1 MRDSV
6 LVESICTI
14 IVRINTVFFFN
25 IIVKALVGLI
35 FTPSYPQ
42 FKAFGTELATSI
54 TSNQERLFLKNK

>member
-1 MRDSV
+1 MRHSV
-6 LVESICTI
+6 LVVSICTGKA
-14 IVRINTVFFFN
+14 RIYTVIFFN